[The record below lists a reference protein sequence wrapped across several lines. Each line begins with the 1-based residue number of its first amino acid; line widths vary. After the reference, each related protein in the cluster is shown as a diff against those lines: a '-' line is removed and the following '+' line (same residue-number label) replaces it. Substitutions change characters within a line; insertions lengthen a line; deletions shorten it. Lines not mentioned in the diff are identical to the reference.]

1 LFETDATVL
10 VGFVG
15 LIAVLLHYVGFSVQR
30 FFDSCFSVID
40 APLSIDDTA
49 EVVPL

>member
-1 LFETDATVL
+1 VFETDATIL

-15 LIAVLLHYVGFSVQR
+15 LIAVLLHYLGFSVQR
-30 FFDSCFSVID
+30 FLDSCFSVID
-40 APLSIDDTA
+40 VPLSVDDTA